1 MGIGVALASGFIR
14 ELNQIEKEKR
24 ASAAEKARLAQEQAT
39 FRSQELYKSTLRMGE
54 SKAAAETARNVAAA
68 KSVAD
73 TLQEAVKGGY
83 ITEEGLANGI
93 GSGATVLKPEWI
105 DLSKT
110 ANAMNEVASTF
121 KYGNTR
127 FTKPT
132 EKWDEDLRADNPLR
146 AGGAWLNFFNTY
158 FEDEERGAAF
168 LNDLVSDERAM
179 ERFVGDVNKYANYYI
194 DGQLKKPNVD
204 PALLSGYQE
213 PESAYGT
220 LFTFLKNN
228 GVRVGNL
235 QETSD
240 AAIKGAAA
248 EAGVIDNPETAVI
261 FKFTTPK
268 GISKTETFDM
278 EKGQWDSLTRIATT
292 AGYGNNV
299 QGFVNDFTDISRAE
313 SGEDAYGILLDAVD
327 FEIAGYSVFN
337 TTGAG
342 TTNDRIRLGRD
353 LRERYGDDP
362 YPGVQAL
369 SAIMTVEEDK
379 KALASKRR
387 GYTIK
392 MKPPEDYF
400 TRNKLNRQ
408 QVIDQYAASENA
420 LGQLQQLDGLIADN
434 ETPTGLKAKIQQ
446 VGFGIFGEG
455 GQIEQFFA
463 DENAN
468 GYEDGTTAQSLKN
481 IAVEKGFLSAEAA
494 TKLSTID
501 ALKLSLAAQ
510 MARAIDP
517 SGRLSNQDFE
527 IQLTRLGQTGL
538 FTAKPQAR
546 ASLAVVISDFKRQ
559 RRRLQILNEV
569 ATADTFGIREA
580 RLLKADRVA
589 RMASN
594 ALYVS
599 EQTGQVA
606 PAGEQPEGSQ
616 VKPVGVMSLDS
627 SLGIYFDEAGQA
639 FEDAGGTQPLSVEQ
653 VMKKMGEST

>member
-1 MGIGVALASGFIR
+1 MGIGIALASGFIR

-39 FRSQELYKSTLRMGE
+39 FRSQEFYKSTLRLGE
-54 SKAAAETARNVAAA
+54 SKAAADTARNVAAA
-68 KSVAD
+68 KSVSEA
-73 TLQEAVKGGY
+73 LQEAIKGGY
-83 ITEEGLANGI
+83 ITEEGMANV

-121 KYGNTR
+121 KYGNTKFR
-127 FTKPT
+127 KPT

-146 AGGAWLNFFNTY
+146 AGGAWLNFFNGY
-158 FEDEERGAAF
+158 FEDENRGLAF
-168 LNDLVSDERAM
+168 LEDLKGDERAM
-179 ERFVGDVNKYANYYI
+179 NRFVEDVNKYSNYYI

-228 GVRVGNL
+228 GVKVGDM
-235 QETSD
+235 QEASD
-240 AAIKGAAA
+240 KAIKTSAAD
-248 EAGVIDNPETAVI
+248 AGLIKNPETAVI
-261 FKFTTPK
+261 FKYTTPE
-268 GISKTETFDM
+268 GVSKNETFDM
-278 EKGQWDSLTRIATT
+278 EQGQWDSLTRIAAT

-299 QGFVNDFTDISRAE
+299 QGFVNDFTDVSRAE
-313 SGEDAYGILLDAVD
+313 SGEQAYGILLDAVD

-342 TTNDRIRLGRD
+342 TTQDRIRLGQD
-353 LRERYGDDP
+353 LREKYGDDP
-362 YPGVQAL
+362 YPAVQAL
-369 SAIMTVEEDK
+369 ATIMVVDEDRK
-379 KALASKRR
+379 SIATQRR
-387 GYTIK
+387 GYKIT

-400 TRNKLNRQ
+400 TKNKLNRQ
-408 QVIDQYAASENA
+408 QVIDQYSASENA

-434 ETPTGLKAKIQQ
+434 ETPTGLKAKMQQ
-446 VGFGIFGEG
+446 VGFGILGEG
-455 GQIEQFFA
+455 GQIDQFFA

-468 GYEDGTTAQSLKN
+468 GYEEGTTAESLKN

-546 ASLAVVISDFKRQ
+546 ASLAVVIQDFKRQ

-599 EQTGQVA
+599 EQAGQVTSAGTSPEA
-606 PAGEQPEGSQ
+606 PQI
-616 VKPVGVMSLDS
+616 KPTGDVVFDS
-627 SLGIYFDEAGQA
+627 GLGIYFDDVFQA
-639 FEDAGGTQPLSVEQ
+639 FEDAEGTKPLSPEE
-653 VMKKMGEST
+653 VMKKMGASS